1 MSISFDLPPNIEQR
15 VRIGGADPSRE
26 AKEAYL
32 IDLYRQERITHDD
45 LGDALGLGF
54 HQTEQLLKDHG
65 VGLDFTLEEF
75 EAERA
80 FLRQARDR

>member
-1 MSISFDLPPNIEQR
+1 
-15 VRIGGADPSRE
+15 V
-26 AKEAYL
+26 
-32 IDLYRQERITHDD
+32 
-45 LGDALGLGF
+45 GLGF

-80 FLRQARDR
+80 FLRKARGR